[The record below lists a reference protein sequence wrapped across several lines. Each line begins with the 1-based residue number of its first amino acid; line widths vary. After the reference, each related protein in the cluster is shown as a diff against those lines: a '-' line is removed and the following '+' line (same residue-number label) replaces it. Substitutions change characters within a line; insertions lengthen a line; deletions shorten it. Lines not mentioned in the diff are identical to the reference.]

1 MKFKK
6 INNEE
11 ELKELMTETNDFH
24 DGVINSVK
32 YRSGSTGYC
41 GGTCPFDSLA
51 RADVLID
58 GICGG
63 NDVVLRFDKV
73 KRINIVPI
81 KEDYSTNIFDALLI
95 IKNGLFI
102 FSPFC
107 DVKDEMDNNSTYI
120 ISEKLSYIIKKS
132 KKTR

>member
-1 MKFKK
+1 M
-6 INNEE
+6 IE
-11 ELKELMTETNDFH
+11 
-24 DGVINSVK
+24 
-32 YRSGSTGYC
+32 
-41 GGTCPFDSLA
+41 
-51 RADVLID
+51 

-107 DVKDEMDNNSTYI
+107 DVKDEIDNNSTYI